1 MTPRGLNAHSLSD
14 IGTETAPNA
23 VGTAQ
28 DQLAFMSAEVGESP
42 AIALDFNTIKQS
54 KQIFKTVGNGLK
66 ENGFKE
72 TGNALKSV
80 GRVAGVVGHT
90 GRAYNKF
97 QKGQYLD
104 AGKESARSIKDGAT
118 LLKKTLPGGINH
130 GLNLV
135 ITVAVVD
142 KYYDYLMQ
150 ALEDPSHENLD
161 VLVAHSKLVVQNV
174 DDVYELGKFML
185 SFAQQKGPD
194 FTSRLQNAFAA
205 NGTEVMQK
213 TLSSAPG
220 TGISLNQ
227 VTSQIIAGLDIG
239 RAVLS
244 GVEVIKDPLN
254 DHKLGQAI
262 KHSVVAG
269 LSVVAAQKESS
280 WVPSALALG
289 TDLVPDSLY
298 TYIAGEARD
307 YYDQY

>member
-1 MTPRGLNAHSLSD
+1 MTPRGLNAHTLSD
-14 IGTETAPNA
+14 VRSETHQAA
-23 VGTAQ
+23 GATQ
-28 DQLAFMSAEVGESP
+28 DHLAFMSADAGETP

-54 KQIFKTVGNGLK
+54 KHILKTVGNGLK
-66 ENGFKE
+66 ANGLKE
-72 TGNALKSV
+72 TGNAFKSA
-80 GRVAGVVGHT
+80 GRVAGVVGHG
-90 GRAYNKF
+90 GRAYDKF
-97 QKGQYLD
+97 QKGKYLD
-104 AGKESARSIKDGAT
+104 AGKEGARSIKDGAA
-118 LLKKTLPGGINH
+118 LLKKTLPSGVSH

-161 VLVAHSKLVVQNV
+161 VLVAHSKLVAQNV

-194 FTSRLQNAFAA
+194 FTGRLQSAFAA
-205 NGTEVMQK
+205 NGSKVMQNLDRA
-213 TLSSAPG
+213 TG

-227 VTSQIIAGLDIG
+227 VTSHIIAGLDIG

-244 GVEVIKDPLN
+244 GVEVIKDPLD

-262 KHSVVAG
+262 KRSVVAG
-269 LSVVAAQKESS
+269 FSVAAAHREAG

-298 TYIAGEARD
+298 TYLASEARD
-307 YYDQY
+307 YYQQY